1 VPETTDELW
10 AVRRLRGKR
19 ALWRTF
25 RWIYLLG
32 GAAAIVAGQ
41 VGYRR
46 ALTHFGNSFDT
57 APTVSHFE
65 VSLAIM
71 LAVQLM
77 HWLLINILGVMGIVL
92 SLAHWRGRPKDILL
106 LSIYERQLHGPSGE
120 D

>member
-1 VPETTDELW
+1 MPETTDELW
-10 AVRRLRGKR
+10 AVKRLRGKH

-46 ALTHFGNSFDT
+46 ALARFGNAFDT
-57 APTVSHFE
+57 APMVSHLE

-77 HWLLINILGVMGIVL
+77 HWLLIGILGVIAVVL
-92 SLAHWRGRPKDILL
+92 SLAYWRGRPRDILL
-106 LSIYERQLHGPSGE
+106 LSIYERQLQSPPAK